1 MARSEETGELQPAME
16 EFFHPGFEALRAEAI
31 AEANA
36 KAIARE
42 REGLQ
47 LQTEHKFGA
56 ETAERLGTL
65 LATVD
70 DPDRL
75 RAVAAWI
82 IDCTQGHDLLAR
94 LQGSA

>member
-1 MARSEETGELQPAME
+1 MAPLDATGNFQPVSE
-16 EFFHPGFEALRAEAI
+16 EFFHPGFEALRAEAA

-36 KAIARE
+36 KAAARE
-42 REGLQ
+42 RELLQ
-47 LQTEHKFGA
+47 HLTERKFGA

-70 DPDRL
+70 GPDRL
-75 RAVAAWI
+75 WAVAAWI
-82 IDCTQGHDLLAR
+82 IDCTHGRDLLAR